1 MRNSDVQASIY
12 WLARMLEAGED
23 PLYVARR
30 IVRFASEDIG
40 MADSRALEICVAAY
54 QACHYLGMPE
64 CNVHLT
70 HAVTYCALAPKSN
83 SLEVAYLSAKE
94 DAIKTLQEPVPL
106 QIRNAPTKLM
116 KELNYGK
123 DYEYS
128 HDYKYHMT
136 DMVCMPD
143 GLIDRQYYKPSDQG
157 SEVKVKIVWT
167 ISMRSRRNLER
178 AGERNENCDT
188 FIKRYAGICPKMANL
203 CKDKQIVITL
213 DGDLGAGK
221 TTWTKSFGKALGVKD
236 VINSPTFTILKSYT
250 MENGKPLHH
259 IDAYR
264 LEGVSQDLGFEEC
277 FDEGIS
283 VVEWA
288 DFIKEQLPK
297 DHISISIEEGI
308 DEERMITMVSTG
320 PLSSSILEG
329 YHD

>member
-1 MRNSDVQASIY
+1 MKIAIHSLKDTQ
-12 WLARMLEAGED
+12 E
-23 PLYVARR
+23 
-30 IVRFASEDIG
+30 FA
-40 MADSRALEICVAAY
+40 
-54 QACHYLGMPE
+54 Q
-64 CNVHLT
+64 
-70 HAVTYCALAPKSN
+70 
-83 SLEVAYLSAKE
+83 
-94 DAIKTLQEPVPL
+94 
-106 QIRNAPTKLM
+106 
-116 KELNYGK
+116 
-123 DYEYS
+123 
-128 HDYKYHMT
+128 
-136 DMVCMPD
+136 
-143 GLIDRQYYKPSDQG
+143 
-157 SEVKVKIVWT
+157 
-167 ISMRSRRNLER
+167 
-178 AGERNENCDT
+178 
-188 FIKRYAGICPKMANL
+188 KMANL
-203 CKDKQIVITL
+203 CKDNQIVITL

-221 TTWTKSFGKALGVKD
+221 TTWTESFGKALGVKD

>member
-1 MRNSDVQASIY
+1 MKIAIHSLKDTQ
-12 WLARMLEAGED
+12 E
-23 PLYVARR
+23 
-30 IVRFASEDIG
+30 FA
-40 MADSRALEICVAAY
+40 
-54 QACHYLGMPE
+54 Q
-64 CNVHLT
+64 
-70 HAVTYCALAPKSN
+70 
-83 SLEVAYLSAKE
+83 
-94 DAIKTLQEPVPL
+94 
-106 QIRNAPTKLM
+106 
-116 KELNYGK
+116 
-123 DYEYS
+123 
-128 HDYKYHMT
+128 
-136 DMVCMPD
+136 
-143 GLIDRQYYKPSDQG
+143 
-157 SEVKVKIVWT
+157 
-167 ISMRSRRNLER
+167 
-178 AGERNENCDT
+178 
-188 FIKRYAGICPKMANL
+188 KMANL

-250 MENGKPLHH
+250 MENEKPLHH

-277 FDEGIS
+277 FDEGIR